1 MQQPLRFGLADILL
15 IIIATIW
22 GINVVVVKAAL
33 TELGPLPFNS
43 LRFLIAAALSWALLR
58 ATGAKLLPERADIPR
73 LAILGLVGHTLYQAL
88 FISGIDLT
96 TAGNTAL
103 LLATIPVWVAALAAL
118 TRAEATGPLTWLG
131 IGLSITGIVFV
142 TTGGG
147 KNLSLG
153 GTTWI
158 GDMMVVSGAFF
169 YALYTLK
176 SKALLLKYS
185 PLQFTTWTM
194 TVGAVAL
201 LLFSLGPLKDQDWAV
216 VGITGWGGLAYSSVL
231 AIVAGYYVWING
243 VQKLGAAR
251 TAVYNNLNPVTAV
264 IIGSIFLGEAITA
277 PQIVG
282 ATLIISGLYVARRAG
297 GGKLIPAKAAN

>member
-1 MQQPLRFGLADILL
+1 MPQPKGFSLADILL
-15 IIIATIW
+15 IIIAIIW

-43 LRFLIAAALSWALLR
+43 LRFLIAAMLSWALLK

-73 LAILGLVGHTLYQAL
+73 LAFLGLLGHTLYQVL
-88 FISGIDLT
+88 FISGIALT

-118 TRAEATGPLTWLG
+118 TRAEVTGPLTWAG
-131 IGLSITGIVFV
+131 IGLSVTGIVFV

-153 GTTWI
+153 GTTWL
-158 GDMMVVSGAFF
+158 GDVMVVSGAFF

-176 SKALLLKYS
+176 SKALLVKYS

-194 TVGAVAL
+194 TAGATAL
-201 LLFSLGPLKDQDWAV
+201 LLSSIGPLAGQDWSG
-216 VGITGWGGLAYSSVL
+216 VGVIGWGGLAYSSVL

-251 TAVYNNLNPVTAV
+251 TAVYNNLTPLTAL
-264 IIGSIFLGEAITA
+264 ITGSLFLGEAITIT
-277 PQIVG
+277 QVMG
-282 ATLIISGLYVARRAG
+282 AVLIITGLYVARRAG
-297 GGKLIPAKAAN
+297 VG